1 MNGAGLTGGGDSRAR
16 PRSPGG
22 RNASDPPE
30 NRHIMTR
37 SVESATQEAMALA
50 LPDPDDTAS
59 PGPAAGPVSGRCP
72 ETALHDIFGFAEF
85 RPGQRAVI
93 DSILAG
99 KDTVAVMPTGAG
111 KSLCFQLPAV
121 MDGGLTV
128 VVSPLIALMEDQVR
142 SLRLQGVCAA
152 AMHSGQPPGANA
164 DTWRLA
170 RSGELRLLY
179 IAPERL
185 ALDGILDDLS
195 DIGVTRL
202 VVDEAHC
209 ISQWGHAFRPDYLTL
224 ARVRERLG
232 VPTAAFTATAD
243 AATRRDI
250 VDRLCGSQGES
261 GEAEVFVFGFDRPNL
276 DLRIAEKRSPA
287 KQLLAFLEERRG
299 ESGIVYCLSRRA
311 VEETAASLNRHG
323 IAAVPY
329 HAGLDP
335 EVRSANQDRFV
346 TEDGLVVCATI
357 AFGMGID
364 KPDVRFVFHTDVPG
378 SVEAYYQEIGRAG
391 RDGLPATVQMLYGL
405 ADIAQRRRFIDESG
419 ASEDQRRIEHRR
431 LNTLLGICE
440 TAGCR
445 RQALLAALGESLAEP
460 CGNCD
465 TCREPPETL
474 DGLIPAQKVLS
485 AILRT
490 GQRFGAGHVVDVLLG
505 GKTEAVQRHGHDAL
519 PTFGVGTEF
528 DRNGWRS
535 VIRQLVASGIV
546 AIDTAGY
553 GGLTVG
559 EAGRAVLKGEVAVTL
574 RRDTGRP
581 AKAGR
586 GRETVAASVSPENAD
601 LLRALKEERRTIAR
615 ELSLPAYTVLHDRSL
630 IELAERRPASL
641 DAFAGIH
648 GVGQAKLEKFGERFL
663 AVIRNAPVDSGA

>member
-1 MNGAGLTGGGDSRAR
+1 M
-16 PRSPGG
+16 
-22 RNASDPPE
+22 
-30 NRHIMTR
+30 
-37 SVESATQEAMALA
+37 
-50 LPDPDDTAS
+50 
-59 PGPAAGPVSGRCP
+59 
-72 ETALHDIFGFAEF
+72 
-85 RPGQRAVI
+85 
-93 DSILAG
+93 
-99 KDTVAVMPTGAG
+99 
-111 KSLCFQLPAV
+111 
-121 MDGGLTV
+121 
-128 VVSPLIALMEDQVR
+128 
-142 SLRLQGVCAA
+142 
-152 AMHSGQPPGANA
+152 
-164 DTWRLA
+164 
-170 RSGELRLLY
+170 
-179 IAPERL
+179 
-185 ALDGILDDLS
+185 
-195 DIGVTRL
+195 
-202 VVDEAHC
+202 VDEAHC

-250 VDRLCGSQGES
+250 VDRLCGGDARE
-261 GEAEVFVFGFDRPNL
+261 FVFGFDRPNL
-276 DLRIAEKRSPA
+276 DLRIAEKRSPM
-287 KQLLAFLEERRG
+287 KQLLAFLADRQG

-311 VEETAASLNRHG
+311 VEETAAALNRQG
-323 IAAVPY
+323 IPAVPY

-335 EVRSANQDRFV
+335 EIRSANQDRFV

-405 ADIAQRRRFIDESG
+405 ADIAQRRRFVDESG

-445 RQALLAALGESLAEP
+445 RQALLAALGEPLAEP

-474 DGLIPAQKVLS
+474 DGLVPAQKVLS

-490 GQRFGAGHVVDVLLG
+490 GQRFGAGHIVDILVG
-505 GKTEAVQRHGHDAL
+505 GKTEPIQRHGHDSL

-535 VIRQLVASGIV
+535 VIRQLAASGIV
-546 AIDTAGY
+546 AIDTAGF

-559 EAGRAVLKGEVAVTL
+559 EAGRAVLKGEASVTL
-574 RRDTGRP
+574 RRDTAKRAKTGRV
-581 AKAGR
+581 
-586 GRETVAASVSPENAD
+586 REQAAANVSPENAD
-601 LLRALKEERRTIAR
+601 LLRALKEERRDIAR

-630 IELAERRPASL
+630 IELAERRPSTL
-641 DAFAGIH
+641 EAFAGIH
-648 GVGQAKLEKFGERFL
+648 GVGQAKLEKFGARFL
-663 AVIRNAPVDSGA
+663 AVIREADGAAA

>member
-1 MNGAGLTGGGDSRAR
+1 
-16 PRSPGG
+16 
-22 RNASDPPE
+22 
-30 NRHIMTR
+30 MTR
-37 SVESATQEAMALA
+37 TRDSATSEAMALA
-50 LPDPDDTAS
+50 HPDTLDDSPALP
-59 PGPAAGPVSGRCP
+59 GRCP
-72 ETALHDIFGFAEF
+72 ETALHDVFGFAEF
-85 RPGQRAVI
+85 RPGQRDVI

-99 KDTVAVMPTGAG
+99 RDTLAVMPTGAG

-152 AMHSGQPPGANA
+152 AMHSGNAPGTNG
-164 DTWRLA
+164 DIWRQA

-250 VDRLCGSQGES
+250 VDRLCGGDARE
-261 GEAEVFVFGFDRPNL
+261 FVFGFDRPNL
-276 DLRIAEKRSPA
+276 DLRIAEKRSPV
-287 KQLLAFLEERRG
+287 KQLLAFLEDRKG

-311 VEETAASLNRHG
+311 VEETAAALCRQG
-323 IAAVPY
+323 IPAVPY

-405 ADIAQRRRFIDESG
+405 ADIAQRRRFVDESG

-445 RQALLAALGESLAEP
+445 RQALLAALGEPLAQP

-474 DGLIPAQKVLS
+474 DGLVPAQKVLS

-490 GQRFGAGHVVDVLLG
+490 GQRFGAGHIVDVLVG
-505 GKTEAVQRHGHDAL
+505 GKTEAVQRHGHDSL
-519 PTFGVGTEF
+519 PTFGVGAEF

-535 VIRQLVASGIV
+535 VIRQLVACGIV
-546 AIDTAGY
+546 AIDTAGF

-559 EAGRAVLKGEVAVTL
+559 ETGRAVLKGEAGVTL
-574 RRDTGRP
+574 RRDT
-581 AKAGR
+581 AKRTKTSRSSGQ
-586 GRETVAASVSPENAD
+586 AAATVSPENAD
-601 LLRALKEERRTIAR
+601 LLRALKEERRDIAR

-630 IELAERRPASL
+630 IELAERRPSSL
-641 DAFAGIH
+641 EDFAGIH

-663 AVIRNAPVDSGA
+663 AVIRSAA

>member
-1 MNGAGLTGGGDSRAR
+1 
-16 PRSPGG
+16 
-22 RNASDPPE
+22 
-30 NRHIMTR
+30 MTR
-37 SVESATQEAMALA
+37 APDSATPGAMALA
-50 LPDPDDTAS
+50 DQDIPADPL
-59 PGPAAGPVSGRCP
+59 PAAGSPPGASPGRCP
-72 ETALHDIFGFAEF
+72 ETALHEVFGFAEF
-85 RPGQRAVI
+85 RPGQRDVI

-99 KDTVAVMPTGAG
+99 RDTLAVMPTGAG

-142 SLRLQGVCAA
+142 SLRLQGVSAG
-152 AMHSGQPPGANA
+152 AMHSGNPPGTNA
-164 DTWRLA
+164 DIWRLA

-224 ARVRERLG
+224 ARVRDRLG

-250 VDRLCGSQGES
+250 VDRLSG
-261 GEAEVFVFGFDRPNL
+261 GEANVFVFGFDRPNL

-287 KQLLAFLEERRG
+287 KQLLAFLQDHKG

-311 VEETAASLNRHG
+311 VEETAASLNRQG
-323 IAAVPY
+323 ITAVPY

-346 TEDGLVVCATI
+346 TEDGIVVCATI

-405 ADIAQRRRFIDESG
+405 ADIAQRRRFVDESG

-445 RQALLAALGESLAEP
+445 RQALLAALGEPMATP

-474 DGLIPAQKVLS
+474 DGLVPAQKVLS

-490 GQRFGAGHVVDVLLG
+490 GQRFGAGHIVDVLLG
-505 GKTEAVQRHGHDAL
+505 GKTEPVQRHGHDAL

-535 VIRQLVASGIV
+535 VIRQLVACGIV
-546 AIDTAGY
+546 AIDTAGF

-559 EAGRAVLKGEVAVTL
+559 EAGRAVLKGEAGVTL
-574 RRDTGRP
+574 RRDTAKRAKGGRD
-581 AKAGR
+581 
-586 GRETVAASVSPENAD
+586 REQAVATVSPENTD
-601 LLRALKEERRTIAR
+601 LLRALKEKRRDIAR

-630 IELAERRPASL
+630 IELAERRPNSL
-641 DAFAGIH
+641 EAFAGIH

-663 AVIRNAPVDSGA
+663 AVIRDAEGAPA

>member
-1 MNGAGLTGGGDSRAR
+1 MDLAPQTFDAPSENT
-16 PRSPGG
+16 
-22 RNASDPPE
+22 E
-30 NRHIMTR
+30 NR
-37 SVESATQEAMALA
+37 SAA
-50 LPDPDDTAS
+50 
-59 PGPAAGPVSGRCP
+59 RCP
-72 ETALHDIFGFAEF
+72 EAALHDVFGFAAF
-85 RPGQRAVI
+85 RPGQREVI

-99 KDTVAVMPTGAG
+99 RNTVAVMPTGAG

-121 MDGGLTV
+121 MEGGLTV
-128 VVSPLIALMEDQVR
+128 LVSPLIALMEDQVR
-142 SLRLQGVCAA
+142 SLRLQGVSAA
-152 AMHSGQPPGANA
+152 AMHSGQPASANA
-164 DTWRLA
+164 EAWRLA
-170 RSGELRLLY
+170 REGVLRLLY

-195 DIGVTRL
+195 DVGVTRL

-209 ISQWGHAFRPDYLTL
+209 ISQWGHAFRPDYLAL
-224 ARVRERLG
+224 SRVRDRLG
-232 VPTAAFTATAD
+232 VPVAAFTATAD

-250 VDRLCGSQGES
+250 VERLCGPQDGAS
-261 GEAEVFVFGFDRPNL
+261 EAAVFVFGFDRPNL

-287 KQLLAFLEERRG
+287 KQLQRFLEERRG

-311 VEETAASLNRHG
+311 VEETAAQLNKAG
-323 IAAVPY
+323 FTAVPY

-335 EVRSANQDRFV
+335 DVRAANQDRFV
-346 TEDGLVVCATI
+346 TEDGIVVCATI

-419 ASEDQRRIEHRR
+419 ASEEQRRIDHRR

-445 RQALLAALGESLAEP
+445 RQALLAALGEPLATP

-490 GQRFGAGHVVDVLLG
+490 GQRFGVGHIVDVLLG
-505 GKTEAVQRHGHDAL
+505 ATTEPVTRHGHDAL
-519 PTFGVGTEF
+519 PTFGIGNEF
-528 DRNGWRS
+528 DKNGWRS
-535 VIRQLVASGIV
+535 VIRQLVAPGVV
-546 AIDTAGY
+546 AVDTAGY

-559 EAGRAVLKGEVAVTL
+559 EFGRAVLKGEAPVTL
-574 RRDTGRP
+574 RRAVT
-581 AKAGR
+581 KAGKPAR
-586 GRETVAASVSPENAD
+586 GERAKPTVSSENAG
-601 LLRALKEERRTIAR
+601 LLSALKAERLAIAR
-615 ELSLPAYTVLHDRSL
+615 ELSLPAYTILHDRSL
-630 IELAERRPASL
+630 IELAERRPLSL
-641 DAFAGIH
+641 AGFSGIH
-648 GVGQAKLEKFGERFL
+648 GIGQAKLEKFGDRFL
-663 AVIRNAPVDSGA
+663 AVIRDHP

>member
-1 MNGAGLTGGGDSRAR
+1 
-16 PRSPGG
+16 
-22 RNASDPPE
+22 
-30 NRHIMTR
+30 MTR
-37 SVESATQEAMALA
+37 TEDSATSEPMALA
-50 LPDPDDTAS
+50 HSDLLDDS
-59 PGPAAGPVSGRCP
+59 PAASGRCP
-72 ETALHDIFGFAEF
+72 ETALHDVFGFAAF
-85 RPGQRAVI
+85 RPGQRDVI

-99 KDTVAVMPTGAG
+99 RDTLAVMPTGAG

-152 AMHSGQPPGANA
+152 AMHSGNAPGTNG
-164 DTWRLA
+164 DIWRQA

-195 DIGVTRL
+195 EIGVTRL

-250 VDRLCGSQGES
+250 VERLCGGDAQE
-261 GEAEVFVFGFDRPNL
+261 FVFGFDRPNL
-276 DLRIAEKRSPA
+276 DLRIAEKRSPM
-287 KQLLAFLEERRG
+287 KQLLAFLEDRKG

-311 VEETAASLNRHG
+311 VEETAAALCRQG
-323 IAAVPY
+323 IPAVPY

-335 EVRSANQDRFV
+335 EIRAANQDRFV

-391 RDGLPATVQMLYGL
+391 RDGLPATVLMLYGL
-405 ADIAQRRRFIDESG
+405 ADIAQRRRFVDESG

-445 RQALLAALGESLAEP
+445 RQALLAALGEPLAEP

-474 DGLIPAQKVLS
+474 DGLVPAQKVLS

-490 GQRFGAGHVVDVLLG
+490 GQRFGAGHIVDVLVG

-546 AIDTAGY
+546 AIDTAGF

-559 EAGRAVLKGEVAVTL
+559 EAGRAVLKGQAGVTL
-574 RRDTGRP
+574 RRDTAKRAKSSGRD
-581 AKAGR
+581 
-586 GRETVAASVSPENAD
+586 REQAVATVSPENAG
-601 LLRALKEERRTIAR
+601 LLRALKEERRDIAR

-630 IELAERRPASL
+630 IELAERRPSSL
-641 DAFAGIH
+641 EAFAGIH
-648 GVGQAKLEKFGERFL
+648 GVGQAKLEKFGARFL
-663 AVIRNAPVDSGA
+663 AVIREADGAPA

>member
-1 MNGAGLTGGGDSRAR
+1 MTGDQGGAT
-16 PRSPGG
+16 P
-22 RNASDPPE
+22 
-30 NRHIMTR
+30 
-37 SVESATQEAMALA
+37 QAMALA
-50 LPDPDDTAS
+50 HPDSDDS
-59 PGPAAGPVSGRCP
+59 LIPAPGRCP
-72 ETALHDIFGFAEF
+72 ETALHDVFGFAEF

-99 KDTVAVMPTGAG
+99 NDTVAVMPTGAG

-142 SLRLQGVCAA
+142 SLRLQGVSAA
-152 AMHSGQPPGANA
+152 AMHSGNPPGANA
-164 DTWRLA
+164 DAWRLA

-195 DIGVTRL
+195 EIGVTRL

-224 ARVRERLG
+224 ARVRERLA

-250 VDRLCGSQGES
+250 VDRLCGSKEGGG

-287 KQLLAFLEERRG
+287 KQLLAFLEERKG

-311 VEETAASLNRHG
+311 VEETAASLNRQG
-323 IAAVPY
+323 ITAVPY

-335 EVRSANQDRFV
+335 EVRAANQDRFV
-346 TEDGLVVCATI
+346 TEDGIVVCATI

-445 RQALLAALGESLAEP
+445 RQALLAALGEPLAAP

-474 DGLIPAQKVLS
+474 DGLVPAQKVLS

-490 GQRFGAGHVVDVLLG
+490 GQRFGAGHIVDVLLG

-519 PTFGVGTEF
+519 PTFGIGTEF

-559 EAGRAVLKGEVAVTL
+559 EAGRPVLKGEAAVTL
-574 RRDTGRP
+574 RRDT
-581 AKAGR
+581 AKRARSAGR
-586 GRETVAASVSPENAD
+586 ERGTPTVSPENAD
-601 LLRALKEERRTIAR
+601 LLRALKEERRVIAR

-630 IELAERRPASL
+630 IELAERRPDSL
-641 DAFAGIH
+641 EAFAGIH
-648 GVGQAKLEKFGERFL
+648 GVGQAKLEKFGARFL
-663 AVIRNAPVDSGA
+663 AVIRDGG